1 MSDATTIR
9 MISAYNSA
17 SPVTMFL
24 SSLFSAAPEN
34 FHTSK
39 EVEIDI
45 QREDEDIAVALMN
58 VSQGYRMNEFDKYT
72 NKRFAPPV
80 LKEAFPVNAFDLLD
94 RQAGENP
101 FETVDFQAN
110 AMIRVMK
117 GSRQVQKKI
126 LRAIELQAAQVLQ
139 TGKITLSDFD
149 GNDVYEIDYK
159 PKASHFPTVSTDW
172 NAGGADPAGDIEA
185 LAEEIRNDGLED
197 PNQLIMGVDA
207 FENFIKNDDIQK
219 RFDNRRIDLGAITP
233 MANGGTGGGNF
244 RGVVEIGN
252 YKYDVWT
259 YGGRYIDPETG
270 DKVQYIDPNNVI
282 VRSATGRLDATFGAI
297 PRIVQPEQRVLG
309 LMPERINEANSIG
322 DIFLNAWVS
331 DDGENLFGGAGSRPL
346 MIPTAIDTYGCLT
359 TIGAA

>member
-1 MSDATTIR
+1 MSNEKTIR
-9 MISAYNSA
+9 MIEAYKSE

-24 SSLFSAAPEN
+24 TGLFRAAPEN

-58 VSQGYRMNEFDKYT
+58 LSQGYRMNEFDKYT
-72 NKRFAPPV
+72 NKSFAPPV

-94 RQAGENP
+94 RVAGENP
-101 FETVDFQAN
+101 FDTVNFQAN
-110 AMIRVMK
+110 AMIRVMN

-139 TGKITLSDFD
+139 TGMITLQNFD
-149 GNDVYEIDYK
+149 GEDVYQIDYK
-159 PKASHFPTVSTDW
+159 PKATHFPTVGTDW
-172 NAGGADPAGDIEA
+172 DAGGADPAGDIEA
-185 LAEEIRNDGLED
+185 LAEEIRNDGLLD

-233 MANGGTGGGNF
+233 MAGGGTGGGNF

-259 YGGRYIDPETG
+259 YGGRYVDPETG
-270 DKVQYIDPNNVI
+270 EKKQFIEPNNVV
-282 VRSATGRLDATFGAI
+282 VRAAEGRLDATFGAI

-309 LMPERINEANSIG
+309 LLPERINEANTVG

-346 MIPTAIDTYGCLT
+346 MIPTAIDTYGCLIT
-359 TIGAA
+359 KAPV